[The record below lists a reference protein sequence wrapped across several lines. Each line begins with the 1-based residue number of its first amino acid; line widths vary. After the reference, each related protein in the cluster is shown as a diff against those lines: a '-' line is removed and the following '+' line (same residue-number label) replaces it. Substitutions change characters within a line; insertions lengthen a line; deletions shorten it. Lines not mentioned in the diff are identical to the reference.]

1 MHAANELVV
10 VFITFCTIFEL
21 FIAHLILSTL
31 IYSVLHSIRPYFYNF
46 LTKST
51 SNLQSNNTLA
61 AAYCQIYIIMIKFEY
76 YT

>member
-10 VFITFCTIFEL
+10 VLITFCTIFEL
-21 FIAHLILSTL
+21 FTAHLILSTL

-46 LTKST
+46 LTKWT